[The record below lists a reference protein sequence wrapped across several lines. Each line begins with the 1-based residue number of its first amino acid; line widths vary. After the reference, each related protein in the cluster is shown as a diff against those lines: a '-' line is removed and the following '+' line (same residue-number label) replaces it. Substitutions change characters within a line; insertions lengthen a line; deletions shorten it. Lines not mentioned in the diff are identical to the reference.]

1 MSVGGKTK
9 KALIAIVA
17 VIVLLVSG
25 FIAGNA
31 YSAYSKKA
39 AEEKQQREL
48 AANSVGQ
55 PALSIVELAK
65 KCGLDTEDGVIELEG
80 GVNDEDSYK
89 DLQCALK
96 YGVPNKVAAKIT
108 PAVQQG
114 EGDGESTFDGQLYE
128 WTFEQKRIF
137 ESDFGPDDTYMT
149 WYMSISKAG

>member
-1 MSVGGKTK
+1 MRV
-9 KALIAIVA
+9 
-17 VIVLLVSG
+17 
-25 FIAGNA
+25 
-31 YSAYSKKA
+31 
-39 AEEKQQREL
+39 
-48 AANSVGQ
+48 
-55 PALSIVELAK
+55 
-65 KCGLDTEDGVIELEG
+65 DTEDGVIELEG

-89 DLQCALK
+89 DLKCALK
-96 YGVPNKVAAKIT
+96 YGVHNKVAAKIA